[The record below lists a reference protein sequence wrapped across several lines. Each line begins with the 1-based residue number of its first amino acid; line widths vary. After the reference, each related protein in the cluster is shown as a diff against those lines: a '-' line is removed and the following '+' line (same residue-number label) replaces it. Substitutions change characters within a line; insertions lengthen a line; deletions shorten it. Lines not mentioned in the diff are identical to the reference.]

1 MCPILFQIG
10 PLTIR
15 YYGLF
20 YAIALICGFFI
31 VKKALNIKKVDI
43 SEDLLIDTII
53 YIFIAGIIGARAYY
67 VLFNLGYYLN
77 NPWEIIAIWHGG
89 LAIHGAIIV
98 GFLFGI
104 WFSKRKRIPTLKLA
118 DSGVLAVI
126 LGQAIGRWGN
136 FFNGDA
142 HGLPTDLPWGIVFPK
157 GSPAGNEFPG
167 IATHPVMIYES
178 ILNLIAFFI
187 LYRLTKNNNLKPG
200 VISGLYIIAY
210 SIIRFGVS
218 FLRADSLMF
227 FNIRAAHLISTGGLL
242 LGSYLVIFFNKQDY
256 PAT

>member
-1 MCPILFQIG
+1 MHPIFFQIG

-20 YAIALICGFFI
+20 YAIALSCGFFV
-31 VKKALNIKKVDI
+31 VKQALKLKNIKVD
-43 SEDLLIDTII
+43 EDTLIDIVVYT
-53 YIFIAGIIGARAYY
+53 FIAGIIGARVYY
-67 VLFNLGYYLN
+67 VLFNLDYYLH
-77 NPWEIIAIWHGG
+77 NPGEILAIWHGG

-104 WFSKRKRIPTLKLA
+104 WFSKKKKIATLPLA

-142 HGLPTDLPWGIVFPK
+142 HGLPTKMAWGLVFPK
-157 GSPAGNEFPG
+157 GSPAGDEFPG

-178 ILNLIAFFI
+178 LLNLGAFFI
-187 LYRLTKNNNLKPG
+187 LYNLTKRNQLKPG
-200 VISGLYIIAY
+200 TISALYIIFY
-210 SIIRFGVS
+210 SIIRFVVS
-218 FLRADSLMF
+218 FFRADSLMIF
-227 FNIRAAHLISTGGLL
+227 DLRAAHLISIAGLL
-242 LGSYLVIFFNKQDY
+242 LGSYLLKIFNKK
-256 PAT
+256 T